1 MYYNQ
6 NIFGNG
12 EKIVNTEKV
21 SVNVNVVD
29 LGKMELLIE
38 KGIYTNKTDFMI
50 KAITNELNK
59 NESILDKTFNEL
71 DTDVHIQIGKVNYD
85 IEKLEKIKASNMGIK
100 LYVIGR
106 LTIDENV
113 PIHLAKEILLSI
125 RVFGPSK
132 MSKEL
137 KEYYNL

>member
-1 MYYNQ
+1 M
-6 NIFGNG
+6 
-12 EKIVNTEKV
+12 NTEKV

-38 KGIYTNKTDFMI
+38 KGIYTNKTDFMV

-59 NESILDKTFNEL
+59 NEAIFDKTIKEL
-71 DTDVHIQIGKVNYD
+71 DTDVHIQIGKVSYD
-85 IEKLEKIKASNMGIK
+85 KEKLEKMKAANVGVK

-106 LTIDENV
+106 LTIAEDV
-113 PIHLAKEILLSI
+113 SQQLAVETLLSI

-132 MSKEL
+132 MSDQL
-137 KEYYNL
+137 KEYYKLK